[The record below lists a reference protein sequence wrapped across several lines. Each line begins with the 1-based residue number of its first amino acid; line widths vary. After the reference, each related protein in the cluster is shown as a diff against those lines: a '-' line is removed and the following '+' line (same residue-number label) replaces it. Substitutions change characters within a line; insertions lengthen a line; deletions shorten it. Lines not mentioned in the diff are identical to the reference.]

1 MAPGAPGLR
10 RISVAPAD
18 GLSGRVS
25 ATAQGEGQHE
35 DDQGQATGGHGQGLQ
50 GIQAV
55 TVLLPDQ
62 PGPGKDDP
70 GKDGL
75 EAHAAPLAPAQ
86 GRPAPVEAVAMTC
99 LVGGQLK
106 AAAGQLRIE
115 ELAGLLGQHRA
126 LYLYQTENALVLV
139 RDRQAAL
146 VGDVCSEWEAS
157 RLVRLLRCEG
167 IDRLELLLCTSPTTD
182 DSAGI
187 DLLLEEIDAK
197 AAVIP
202 PGNFTPHIRQA
213 LGGQLIPSGQGVGA
227 QLLGDVQL
235 QFDRNGVQLHAGD
248 KKLLKTGRSY
258 GIIEQDPNGWDA
270 VLDSDGWQLRDK
282 QGMTLV
288 WTLEQQP
295 ALRVKL

>member
-1 MAPGAPGLR
+1 M
-10 RISVAPAD
+10 
-18 GLSGRVS
+18 
-25 ATAQGEGQHE
+25 
-35 DDQGQATGGHGQGLQ
+35 
-50 GIQAV
+50 
-55 TVLLPDQ
+55 
-62 PGPGKDDP
+62 
-70 GKDGL
+70 
-75 EAHAAPLAPAQ
+75 
-86 GRPAPVEAVAMTC
+86 
-99 LVGGQLK
+99 
-106 AAAGQLRIE
+106 
-115 ELAGLLGQHRA
+115 
-126 LYLYQTENALVLV
+126 YLYQTENALVLV

-157 RLVRLLRCEG
+157 QLVRLLRCEG

-197 AAVIP
+197 AAAIP
-202 PGNFTPHIRQA
+202 QGNFTPHIRQA
-213 LGGQLIPSGQGVGA
+213 LGGQLIPSGEGVGA

>member
-1 MAPGAPGLR
+1 M
-10 RISVAPAD
+10 
-18 GLSGRVS
+18 
-25 ATAQGEGQHE
+25 
-35 DDQGQATGGHGQGLQ
+35 
-50 GIQAV
+50 
-55 TVLLPDQ
+55 
-62 PGPGKDDP
+62 
-70 GKDGL
+70 
-75 EAHAAPLAPAQ
+75 
-86 GRPAPVEAVAMTC
+86 
-99 LVGGQLK
+99 
-106 AAAGQLRIE
+106 
-115 ELAGLLGQHRA
+115 
-126 LYLYQTENALVLV
+126 
-139 RDRQAAL
+139 
-146 VGDVCSEWEAS
+146 
-157 RLVRLLRCEG
+157 
-167 IDRLELLLCTSPTTD
+167 
-182 DSAGI
+182 
-187 DLLLEEIDAK
+187 
-197 AAVIP
+197 IP